1 MSFILEPQTGGGFV
15 LNQVGGAQ
23 GPAGASELPSAPA
36 SQSLLIIKPD
46 GEAAF
51 AGTLE
56 TSEIIGNV
64 LVKDGARSVQLRG
77 GLGVVEHKGG
87 TGGWF
92 IGEEYYTNNGTKV
105 GVVGALGTAN
115 TPLYMLIGAS
125 DVDTTMKLYPST
137 KVVEFE
143 GAVSFD
149 DGKTASSGIPIT
161 LKAFGAVG
169 DGTTDDTAAV
179 VAFFAEAV
187 SSGRSWYVNPG
198 TYLVNHSSAITIKTS
213 GSCDGL
219 FKIPKANTTC
229 WFEIARDAAGAVLST
244 SGWGA
249 LTRGN
254 TTVGAS
260 NAAGK
265 HLFVLS
271 TEVVSNRNGYATPY
285 YKQEFLR
292 CDQSGNMTSA
302 PVCTYTNYANVTVTA
317 HTPSVPIQIDRLRVL
332 RSGAGPVG
340 ARGSIFVFRDN
351 VTLNQP
357 EVRNETPAV
366 PLDFAIEVGYCA
378 DVTLNRPFVYG
389 CQSAGLGYGI
399 IATATIGLTI
409 NDATMISCRRGLS
422 GAYNVDLTVH
432 GGNWQDGIDDHWGNR
447 MVIND
452 ANIYVLSNG
461 SAVSYAGYDI
471 SISNVSTFGGR
482 NLLGI
487 RIDTP
492 SLGGIVSI
500 KNSKVQS
507 ADASTSYYLFGF
519 TSDNGTG
526 AISPAFTVKP
536 FLPDI
541 VVIEDAHISVGGGV
555 SYASIAR
562 LGTLATAHTN
572 WGTVVVRGSIISN
585 VLVFGIF
592 ADKNSTY
599 QEDRTATLQVDE
611 LDCAGGSAIYVTAAD
626 ATATRGYKC
635 RVNRVTGDVRYCGF
649 GVSQME
655 IANSRIANMTQDAA
669 NAWGNTLTT
678 VSDSVLTGGAIG
690 ANFRNVAFYNCT
702 FVGTI
707 TQFPF
712 DGVTNYATL
721 VGNTRTVA
729 QANMPADIRANI
741 VSPYL

>member
-1 MSFILEPQTGGGFV
+1 MSAYVPQPYNELLDTLEEP
-15 LNQVGGAQ
+15 
-23 GPAGASELPSAPA
+23 PAGNWVLVVS
-36 SQSLLIIKPD
+36 PD
-46 GEAAF
+46 GVSIPE
-51 AGTLE
+51 TLD
-56 TSEIIGNV
+56 TSEIRGN
-64 LVKDGARSVQLRG
+64 LLIADGARSINLRG

-92 IGEEYYTNNGTKV
+92 IGGEYYTNNGTKI
-105 GVVGALGTAN
+105 GVVGAVGTSN
-115 TPLYMLIGAS
+115 TPLYMIIGAS
-125 DVDTTMKLYPST
+125 DVDHVAKIYPST
-137 KVVEFE
+137 KVVDFK

-179 VAFFAEAV
+179 VAFFAEAA

-198 TYLVNHSSAITIKTS
+198 TYLVNHNAAITIKTS
-213 GSCDGL
+213 GSSDGL

-229 WFEIARDAAGAVLST
+229 WFEIARDAAGTTLST

-254 TTVGAS
+254 TTVGAT

-265 HLFVLS
+265 YLFVYS
-271 TEVVSNRNGYATPY
+271 TEIVSNRNGYVTPY

-292 CDQSGNMTSA
+292 CDQNGNMTSA
-302 PVCTYTNYANVTVTA
+302 PVCTYSSYSNVTVTGYA
-317 HTPSVPIQIDRLRVL
+317 PSVPIQIDRLRVL

-340 ARGSIFVFRDN
+340 SRGSIVVLRDN
-351 VTLNQP
+351 VSLNHA

-378 DVTLNRPFVYG
+378 DVTLHRPVVYG
-389 CQSAGLGYGI
+389 CQSSGLGYGI
-399 IATATIGLTI
+399 IATATIGLTV
-409 NDATMISCRRGLS
+409 NDATMLSCRRGLS

-452 ANIYVLSNG
+452 ANIYCDANSN
-461 SAVSYAGYDI
+461 AVSYAGYDI
-471 SISNVSTFGGR
+471 AISNVSTFGGR

-536 FLPDI
+536 FLPDTI
-541 VVIEDAHISVGGGV
+541 VIEDAHINVDV
-555 SYASIAR
+555 AYVSIAR
-562 LGTLATAHTN
+562 LGTLAEPHTN
-572 WGTVVVRGSIISN
+572 WGTVVVRGNILCN
-585 VLVFGIF
+585 VPILGIF

-599 QEDRTATLQVDE
+599 QEDRTATLIVDD

-626 ATATRGYKC
+626 STATRGYKC
-635 RVNRVTGDVRYCGF
+635 RINRMTGDVRYCGF

-655 IANSRIANMTQDAA
+655 IANSRIASMTQDAA
-669 NAWGNTLTT
+669 NSWGSTLTI
-678 VSDSVLTGGAIG
+678 VSDSVFTGGAIG
-690 ANFRNVAFYNCT
+690 ANFRNIAFYNCT
-702 FVGTI
+702 FTGTI
-707 TQFPF
+707 TTFPF

-721 VGNTRTVA
+721 IGNTRTVS
-729 QANMPADIRANI
+729 QSNMPADIRANI

>member
-1 MSFILEPQTGGGFV
+1 LFV
-15 LNQVGGAQ
+15 GKSWDDSIVDYYITHATLPGNSTVHN
-23 GPAGASELPSAPA
+23 GP
-36 SQSLLIIKPD
+36 
-46 GEAAF
+46 
-51 AGTLE
+51 
-56 TSEIIGNV
+56 V
-64 LVKDGARSVQLRG
+64 
-77 GLGVVEHKGG
+77 
-87 TGGWF
+87 
-92 IGEEYYTNNGTKV
+92 Y
-105 GVVGALGTAN
+105 
-115 TPLYMLIGAS
+115 
-125 DVDTTMKLYPST
+125 
-137 KVVEFE
+137 
-143 GAVSFD
+143 FD
-149 DGKTASSGIPIT
+149 DDKSASSGIPIT

-179 VAFFAEAV
+179 VAFFAEAA
-187 SSGRSWYVNPG
+187 STGRSWYVNPG
-198 TYLVNHSSAITIKTS
+198 TYLVNHNAAITIKTS

-229 WFEIARDAAGAVLST
+229 WFEVARDAAGSTLST

-254 TTVGAS
+254 TTVGAT

-265 HLFVLS
+265 YLFVIS
-271 TEVVSNRNGYATPY
+271 TEIVSNRNGYVTPY
-285 YKQEFLR
+285 YKQEFIR

-302 PVCTYTNYANVTVTA
+302 PVNTYVSYGTVTVTA
-317 HTPSVPIQIDRLRVL
+317 HTPSVPIQIDRFRVL

-340 ARGSIFVFRDN
+340 ARGSIVVFRDN
-351 VTLNQP
+351 VTMNQA
-357 EVRNETPAV
+357 EVRNETPST

-378 DVTLNRPFVYG
+378 DVTFNRPVVYG

-409 NDATMISCRRGLS
+409 NDATMVSCRRGMS
-422 GAYNVDLTVH
+422 GAYNVDLTIH
-432 GGNWQDGIDDHWGNR
+432 SGNWQDGIDDHWGNR
-447 MVIND
+447 MTIND
-452 ANIYVLSNG
+452 ANIYCISNG

-471 SISNVSTFGGR
+471 SINNVATFGGR

-492 SLGGIVSI
+492 SLGGVVSI

-536 FLPDI
+536 FLPDV
-541 VVIEDAHISVGGGV
+541 VVIEDAQLNVAV
-555 SYASIAR
+555 AYATIAR
-562 LGTLATAHTN
+562 LGTLAAPHTN
-572 WGTVVVRGSIISN
+572 WGSVVVRGNIISN
-585 VLVFGIF
+585 VMVFGIL

-611 LDCAGGSAIYVTAAD
+611 LDCLAGSAIYVNAAD

-635 RVNRVTGDVRYCGF
+635 RVNRITGDVRYCGF

-678 VSDSVLTGGAIG
+678 VSDSIFTGGAIG
-690 ANFRNVAFYNCT
+690 ANFRNLAFFNCT
-702 FVGTI
+702 FNGTI
-707 TQFPF
+707 TQFPY

-721 VGNTRTVA
+721 IGNTRTVA
-729 QANMPADIRANI
+729 QANMPTDIRTNI